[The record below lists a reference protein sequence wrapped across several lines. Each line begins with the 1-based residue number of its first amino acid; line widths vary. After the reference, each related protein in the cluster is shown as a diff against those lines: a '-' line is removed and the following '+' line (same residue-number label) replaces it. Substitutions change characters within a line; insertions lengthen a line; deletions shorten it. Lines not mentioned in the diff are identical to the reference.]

1 MLGLEIMDL
10 FRAMP
15 GSVAQGLI
23 WGIMAI
29 GVYITFRILDFADLT
44 VDGSLGLGGAVAVML
59 ILAGFPPYLV
69 LIISFISGL
78 LAGLVTGL
86 LHTSFGNSGY
96 PGGDSDADR
105 SVFRQPEHNGQG
117 KSGSQCRS
125 FRSGRL
131 SEIYFAGYRCRSD
144 IPDRYYRS
152 FVLVFGT
159 EQGFTIRAT
168 GCNQEMARAQ
178 GISTNKAKVVG
189 LALGNGLVGLSG
201 ALVAQYSGNA
211 DVNKGRGAIVIGLA
225 AVIIGEVIGNAV
237 FRKRMNFA
245 LKLFLRRWERLFTIW
260 SLRLCSDRSVL
271 TESQAFLR
279 DCRSRFPG
287 GSVSEKQVQHVFYEG
302 CEERS
307 GIRCWRSRIS
317 IKLLTKVP

>member
-1 MLGLEIMDL
+1 MLDLEIMDL

-15 GSVAQGLI
+15 GSVAPGLN

-29 GVYITFRILDFADLT
+29 GVDITFRILDFADLT

-86 LHTSFGNSGY
+86 LHTLLG
-96 PGGDSDADR
+96 
-105 SVFRQPEHNGQG
+105 
-117 KSGSQCRS
+117 
-125 FRSGRL
+125 
-131 SEIYFAGYRCRSD
+131 
-144 IPDRYYRS
+144 IPDILAGILTQIALYSVNLNIMGKANQAVSVDRFDLVVSLRYISQAIVVGAIFLIVIIALLYW
-152 FVLVFGT
+152 FFGT

-211 DVNKGRGAIVIGLA
+211 DVNMGRGAIVIGLA

-245 LKLFLRRWERLFTIW
+245 LKLFFAAMGAVIYYLVITFVLWIGLSSQNLKLFSAI
-260 SLRLCSDRSVL
+260 VV
-271 TESQAFLR
+271 AVFLA
-279 DCRSRFPG
+279 
-287 GSVSEKQVQHVFYEG
+287 
-302 CEERS
+302 
-307 GIRCWRSRIS
+307 
-317 IKLLTKVP
+317 VPYLKSKYSTSFMKAAKKGAE

>member
-86 LHTSFGNSGY
+86 LHTLLG
-96 PGGDSDADR
+96 
-105 SVFRQPEHNGQG
+105 
-117 KSGSQCRS
+117 
-125 FRSGRL
+125 
-131 SEIYFAGYRCRSD
+131 
-144 IPDRYYRS
+144 IPDILAGILTQIALYSVNLNIMGKANQAVSVDRFDLVVSLRYISQAIVVGAIFLIVIIALLYW
-152 FVLVFGT
+152 FFGT

-211 DVNKGRGAIVIGLA
+211 DVNMGRGAIVIGLA

-245 LKLFLRRWERLFTIW
+245 LKLFFAAMGAVIYYLVITFVLWIGLSSQNLKLFSAI
-260 SLRLCSDRSVL
+260 VV
-271 TESQAFLR
+271 A
-279 DCRSRFPG
+279 FPG